1 MAESPH
7 EYVDPSDI
15 TKEDVISAFLQTIQ
29 RTINC
34 LSAEEAKI
42 RRTAIERLHIYLLKD
57 DAAGSLPPADVLQA
71 LWDGHILDRVM
82 RCVCDPTEKCR
93 EVAIQLIR
101 EVAQSLTEVD
111 FTLKEI
117 VRVMALRMGQAPVLE
132 DSEEIRL
139 QLFSLLN
146 DILLPECEI
155 SSLQTIIDPLHRVW
169 IFSINNFNLI

>member
-57 DAAGSLPPADVLQA
+57 DAAGSLPPADVLQRGCHSTYQGSGPVA
-71 LWDGHILDRVM
+71 YRGRLYLERNCPRYGFKDGTGTSIGRLRGDTLAAIL
-82 RCVCDPTEKCR
+82 
-93 EVAIQLIR
+93 
-101 EVAQSLTEVD
+101 
-111 FTLKEI
+111 TLK
-117 VRVMALRMGQAPVLE
+117 
-132 DSEEIRL
+132 
-139 QLFSLLN
+139 
-146 DILLPECEI
+146 
-155 SSLQTIIDPLHRVW
+155 
-169 IFSINNFNLI
+169 

>member
-57 DAAGSLPPADVLQA
+57 DAAGSLPPADVLQ
-71 LWDGHILDRVM
+71 
-82 RCVCDPTEKCR
+82 
-93 EVAIQLIR
+93 
-101 EVAQSLTEVD
+101 VD

>member
-1 MAESPH
+1 MF
-7 EYVDPSDI
+7 Y
-15 TKEDVISAFLQTIQ
+15 
-29 RTINC
+29 
-34 LSAEEAKI
+34 
-42 RRTAIERLHIYLLKD
+42 
-57 DAAGSLPPADVLQA
+57 
-71 LWDGHILDRVM
+71 
-82 RCVCDPTEKCR
+82 R